1 MKLIIVVVED
11 DDAPAL
17 IRELST
23 HGYSSTK
30 LASTGGF
37 LLHGNTTLLVGVDD
51 SQVDPVIDLIRK
63 ICVRRKRLF
72 FMRRLKYQPQSNCR
86 SRLKSAVRLS
96 LWLTSP
102 AFTKCELLKPAY

>member
-1 MKLIIVVVED
+1 M
-11 DDAPAL
+11 

-63 ICVRRKRLF
+63 ICVRRKKIILHAT
-72 FMRRLKYQPQSNCR
+72 PEIP
-86 SRLKSAVRLS
+86 
-96 LWLTSP
+96 TSIQLP
-102 AFTKCELLKPAY
+102 IEIEVGGAIVFVVDVSGFYKM